1 MAAAR
6 LSWLTPPTLACD
18 LVQLGVQLQGS
29 LLSFQGPMRQRLGV
43 WFRHMLALGFVT
55 EDELIATLGGAQ
67 PLTGIAAL
75 SRTSCSRWIE
85 ALNALLREHACGQSE
100 DYENCLDVTTNLWS
114 AGDASEPILT
124 LGLSGY
130 LGFSVNSLHS
140 EAPELAAAVYEGLEL
155 VSCCLLP
162 CMMPA
167 GMWDGSDIGWLG
179 EELREEYTRLCM
191 AGARENLQAGVEL
204 IETGEFVH
212 FSATAAELA
221 AQLESAHEQFDGR
234 PAWMRPLTGARCI
247 EQVRGLRETVER
259 LRATH
264 GEHPWWRY
272 VNDVCTVL
280 LARFPSECTL
290 SEYRASLQRARLD
303 CDENEVPL
311 YLGLWVDSGSEYE
324 QQNAQALFQG
334 MGENSEFPTQ
344 HYALSALVPARLRQ
358 ILDNT
363 AIALGLMLRAHATNQ
378 HTLSKRP
385 TA

>member
-18 LVQLGVQLQGS
+18 LVGLGVKLRES
-29 LLSFQGPMRQRLGV
+29 LLLSQGPMRQRIGV
-43 WFRHMLALGFVT
+43 WFRHMLALGFVS
-55 EDELIATLGGAQ
+55 EEELIATLGGVR
-67 PLTGIAAL
+67 PLTGLL
-75 SRTSCSRWIE
+75 SLSTTSCSRWIE
-85 ALNALLREHACGQSE
+85 SLNALLREQACGQSE
-100 DYENCLDVTTNLWS
+100 DYENCLEVTTNLWS
-114 AGDASEPILT
+114 AGDESEAVLT

-130 LGFSVNSLHS
+130 LGFSVDSLHR
-140 EAPELAAAVYEGLEL
+140 EPPELAAAVYEGLEL

-191 AGARENLQAGVEL
+191 AGARENLQAGIKL

-212 FSATAAELA
+212 FSATPGALAAE
-221 AQLESAHEQFDGR
+221 LESAHEQFDGR
-234 PAWMRPLTGARCI
+234 PAWMRPLEGTRRI
-247 EQVRGLRETVER
+247 EQVRGLQETVER
-259 LRATH
+259 LRARH

-280 LARFPSECTL
+280 LARFPRECTL
-290 SEYRASLQRARLD
+290 SDYRVSLKRAGLE

-311 YLGLWVDSGSEYE
+311 YLGLWMDSGSEYE
-324 QQNAQALFQG
+324 RQNAQALFQG

-344 HYALSALVPARLRQ
+344 HYALSTLAPTCLQQ

-363 AIALGLMLRAHATNQ
+363 AIALGLMLRAHATNKHAISERQ
-378 HTLSKRP
+378 